1 MLDYAIV
8 NIMVKEFVKSI
19 KNSQFNLF
27 FIPKPAE
34 TFQIWTESQTIM
46 KENYFFFLILELK
59 RYNLVYGEI

>member
-1 MLDYAIV
+1 MLDYAVV

-34 TFQIWTESQTIM
+34 TFQIWTESQTIT
-46 KENYFFFLILELK
+46 KKIVFYF
-59 RYNLVYGEI
+59 